1 MKEQSRAKRFVKYY
15 DQCRLPK
22 WVMVLGIVL
31 LAFGIVAAGV
41 TAIFHDKYSSIF
53 GAWETALTNVWFIA
67 FVALV
72 GVGALISLGYPLLT
86 AIGAGLWALFSKDEP
101 EVIKEQPTS
110 ETSVVKGVAPT
121 VEEKAPATEQPER
134 VIINEARLRTIFN
147 SDFMTS
153 WSAES
158 GKMYVDKVVED
169 LQFVRDNYKQGAKDK
184 VHFADKHIIEIADIL
199 HKNKYFRKVTN
210 SFTEWCCTMF
220 DCLSIGLPERD
231 NIKKPQEYSDL
242 VKKRFYYLL

>member
-1 MKEQSRAKRFVKYY
+1 M
-15 DQCRLPK
+15 
-22 WVMVLGIVL
+22 
-31 LAFGIVAAGV
+31 
-41 TAIFHDKYSSIF
+41 
-53 GAWETALTNVWFIA
+53 
-67 FVALV
+67 

-86 AIGAGLWALFSKDEP
+86 LIGAWIWTLFAKPEP
-101 EVIKEQPTS
+101 DVAEEQPAP
-110 ETSVVKGVAPT
+110 EMSVVKGVAPT
-121 VEEKAPATEQPER
+121 VEENAPATEQPER

-153 WSAES
+153 WSAEP
-158 GKMYVDKVVED
+158 GKMYVDKVVEE

-231 NIKKPQEYSDL
+231 NIKKYQEYSDH
-242 VKKRFYYLL
+242 VKKRFYDLL

>member
-1 MKEQSRAKRFVKYY
+1 MKARTKRFAKYY
-15 DQCRLPK
+15 NQCKLPK
-22 WVMVLGIVL
+22 WATVLGVVL

-53 GAWETALTNVWFIA
+53 GAWESALTNVWFIA
-67 FVALV
+67 FIALV

-86 AIGAGLWALFSKDEP
+86 LIGAWIWTLFAKPEP
-101 EVIKEQPTS
+101 EVAEEQPAP
-110 ETSVVKGVAPT
+110 ETPEVKEEAPAD
-121 VEEKAPATEQPER
+121 EEKAPVTEQPER

-242 VKKRFYYLL
+242 VKKRFYYLLS

>member
-1 MKEQSRAKRFVKYY
+1 MPRNSQLLKRLWSR
-15 DQCRLPK
+15 
-22 WVMVLGIVL
+22 
-31 LAFGIVAAGV
+31 
-41 TAIFHDKYSSIF
+41 
-53 GAWETALTNVWFIA
+53 
-67 FVALV
+67 
-72 GVGALISLGYPLLT
+72 
-86 AIGAGLWALFSKDEP
+86 
-101 EVIKEQPTS
+101 
-110 ETSVVKGVAPT
+110 GVAPT
-121 VEEKAPATEQPER
+121 VEENAPATEQPER

-153 WSAES
+153 WSAEP

-231 NIKKPQEYSDL
+231 NIKKYQEYSDQ

>member
-1 MKEQSRAKRFVKYY
+1 MNGIMKDRSKAKQRLALTSRDIHVGWIVGAG
-15 DQCRLPK
+15 
-22 WVMVLGIVL
+22 VLTVIFL
-31 LAFGIVAAGV
+31 LATFA
-41 TAIFHDKYSSIF
+41 TAYRHDVYSSSLGLRDLVSTDVWF
-53 GAWETALTNVWFIA
+53 RVFLALTCFSLLLFLGLLVYAFLAGRIVGSGDNEEQESIPIA
-67 FVALV
+67 K
-72 GVGALISLGYPLLT
+72 T
-86 AIGAGLWALFSKDEP
+86 T
-101 EVIKEQPTS
+101 EVKE
-110 ETSVVKGVAPT
+110 EAPSG
-121 VEEKAPATEQPER
+121 EEKAPATEQPER
-134 VIINEARLRTIFN
+134 VIINEPRLRTIFD

-153 WSAES
+153 WSVEL
-158 GKMYVDKVVED
+158 GKMYIDKVVED